1 MKGTSAMIKENQ
13 RLLNIIHLI
22 IDALIIIFSFLFAYF
37 LRFDTKNSPMLIFNL
52 IEPPSRHLDIHEY
65 MQMLVFLLP
74 FYIVDYY
81 LFNLYDPKRTAS
93 RRVELWALIKAN
105 AIGLLYCT
113 TVLYFRNSTDYA
125 RLFLGIFFVINI
137 IFDFLFRHMV
147 SRILRRMRRRG
158 KNLKHVLLVGY
169 GRAAESYIDRLLQH
183 PDWGYYIHGVLDDST
198 TPGTSYKGIK
208 IIGPISELPSLLE
221 TNEYDEIVIT
231 INLEEYNKLEKIV
244 VMAEKSGVHTKFVPD
259 YNNIIPTIP
268 YTEDLDGLPVIHVR
282 NVPLNSP
289 VNTFLK
295 RLFDIIG
302 AIFCII
308 IFAIPML
315 IVAALVKF
323 TSPGPLIFKQ
333 KRVGLH
339 NREFNM
345 FKFRSMRVQT
355 EAEEKKAWTT
365 ENDPRVTPVGR
376 FIRSTSLDE
385 LPQFFNVLKGDMS
398 LVGPRPE
405 RPYYVEKFREEIPR
419 YMIKHQVRPGI
430 TGWAQI
436 NGYRGDTSIKMRI
449 KCDIYYIENWT
460 LSFDF
465 KILFLTLFK
474 GFINKNAY

>member
-1 MKGTSAMIKENQ
+1 MIKENQ

-22 IDALIIIFSFLFAYF
+22 IDALIMVGSFLLAYF
-37 LRFDTKNSPMLIFNL
+37 LRFDVEHSPLLLMDI
-52 IEPPSRHLDIHEY
+52 IEHPRGRYLDIREY
-65 MQMLVFLLP
+65 MEMLVYLVP
-74 FYIVDYY
+74 FYIVSYY
-81 LFNLYDPKRTAS
+81 IFHLYDPKRTRS
-93 RRVELWALIKAN
+93 RRVEIWSLIKAN
-105 AIGLLYCT
+105 AVGLLYCT
-113 TVLYFRNSTDYA
+113 TLLYFMNFTYYA
-125 RLFLGIFFVINI
+125 RLFLAIFFISNI
-137 IFDFLFRHMV
+137 IFDFLFRHIV
-147 SRILRRMRRRG
+147 SKILKRMRRSG

-169 GRAAESYIDRLLQH
+169 GRAAESYINRLLAH
-183 PDWGYYIHGVLDDST
+183 PDWGYYIHGVLDDNT
-198 TPGTSYKGIK
+198 TPGTSYRGVE
-208 IIGPISELPSLLE
+208 IIGSIADLPALLE
-221 TNEYDEIVIT
+221 TNQYDEIVIT
-231 INLEEYNKLEKIV
+231 LNIEEYSKLEDIV
-244 VMAEKSGVHTKFVPD
+244 VITEKSGVHTKFVPD

-282 NVPLNSP
+282 NVPLSSP
-289 VNTFLK
+289 VNRILK
-295 RLFDIIG
+295 RAMDIFGSIV
-302 AIFCII
+302 CII

-315 IVAALVKF
+315 FVAALVKF
-323 TSPGPLIFKQ
+323 TSKGPLIFRQ

-345 FKFRSMRVQT
+345 YKFRSMRVQN

-365 ENDPRVTPVGR
+365 EHDPRVTPVGR

-405 RPYYVEKFREEIPR
+405 RPYYVEKFKENIPR

-436 NGYRGDTSIKMRI
+436 NGYRGDTSIEMRI
-449 KCDIYYIENWT
+449 ECDIYYIENWT
-460 LSFDF
+460 LSLDF